1 MHTLK
6 RIGFYGVSGVGKTTT
21 LSIFS
26 KCQSNTI
33 WLEGTELVLEAA
45 NLSLPEFKKLPESE
59 KYFFREKAI
68 CRAFEIQKTENQH
81 IIIDGHL
88 AFPKNENDFEDVMTE
103 MDKIFYTDFIYL
115 KLSPK
120 IILGRQ
126 QNDILK
132 RRNYSIET
140 ISNWIDFEVTKLQKV
155 CFERNINLLTIESE
169 NTDDYVKSILKTINN
184 A

>member
-6 RIGFYGVSGVGKTTT
+6 RIGFYGISGVGKTTT

-26 KCQSNTI
+26 KRQSNTI
-33 WLEGTELVLEAA
+33 WLEGTGLVLEAA

-68 CRAFEIQKTENQH
+68 CKAFEIQRTENEH

-88 AFPKNENDFEDVMTE
+88 AFPKSENNFEDVMTE

-115 KLSPK
+115 KLNPE
-120 IILGRQ
+120 IILERQ
-126 QNDILK
+126 KNDIIK
-132 RRNYSIET
+132 KRNYSIKT
-140 ISNWIDFEVTKLQKV
+140 ISNWIDFEITQLQKV
-155 CFERNINLLTIESE
+155 CLKHNINLLTVESE
-169 NTDDYVKSILKTINN
+169 DTNDYIEAILKTINN
-184 A
+184 D